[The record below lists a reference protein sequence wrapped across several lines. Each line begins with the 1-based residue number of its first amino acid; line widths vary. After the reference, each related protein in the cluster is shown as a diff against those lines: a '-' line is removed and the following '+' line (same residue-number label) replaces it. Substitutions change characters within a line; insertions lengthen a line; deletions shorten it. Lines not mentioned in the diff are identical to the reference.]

1 MNEQNNQ
8 NEVWKPIKLEG
19 KGPGE
24 RYEVSSHGRLR
35 KWDHRYEEWKNMKL
49 SNIRGYKVYSY
60 KADRSYTKLV
70 HRLVAEVFL
79 DRDNKYQDYV
89 IHLDYDKANNH
100 KDNLRWVTKDTM
112 FAHHK
117 LNPNYKKGRIT
128 NAKLTETEVMRIKM
142 KLKRGKTRLYK
153 IAKEFGITHTQLNR
167 IRSGENWGHVKI
179 E

>member
-1 MNEQNNQ
+1 MKEQKQ
-8 NEVWKPIKLEG
+8 AEQWKEIVLEG
-19 KGPGE
+19 KGPE
-24 RYEVSSHGRLR
+24 EKYEISDLGRLR
-35 KWDHRYEEWKNMKL
+35 KYEPETGWRIMKL

-60 KADRSYTKLV
+60 KADRSYTKLI

-79 DRDNKYQDYV
+79 EKDNKYQEYV
-89 IHLDYDKANNH
+89 IHLDYDKSNNRS
-100 KDNLRWVTKDTM
+100 DNLRWVTKDTM

-128 NAKLTETEVMRIKM
+128 NAKLTETQVMRIKM

-167 IRSGENWGHVKI
+167 IRSGENWGHIKI